1 MDQVHHDWDHI
12 CIMEF
17 LVEVGY
23 EQGCNSEPRR
33 DAALRFIVLFLRLA
47 ILILFVIDI
56 LQDEINENIL
66 SQCCAILE
74 RSNNI
79 RDEILETCLE

>member
-1 MDQVHHDWDHI
+1 
-12 CIMEF
+12 MEF

-33 DAALRFIVLFLRLA
+33 DAALLRLA